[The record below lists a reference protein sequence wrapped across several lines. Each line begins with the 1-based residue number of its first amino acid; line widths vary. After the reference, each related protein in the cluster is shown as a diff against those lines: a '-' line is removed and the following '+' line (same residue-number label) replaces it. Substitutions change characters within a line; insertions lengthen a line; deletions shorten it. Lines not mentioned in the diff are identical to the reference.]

1 MAFIA
6 FLKKV
11 TFRKDERGL
20 ETVEVAI
27 LLTLMVLLTFGVME
41 YGWMF
46 FKIQQLNNAARV
58 GARHAILPD
67 SSNMSTAA
75 KVSSM
80 MTAWGMGDAGYAVVI
95 TGDTTN
101 NVSALGTGDLV
112 TVAVSVYYS
121 SIELLGMPLF
131 PTPPELRA
139 SATMAKEGP

>member
-1 MAFIA
+1 MALITFI
-6 FLKKV
+6 KKV

-20 ETVEVAI
+20 ETVETAI
-27 LLTLMVLLTFGVME
+27 LLTLLMLLTFGVME

-46 FKIQQLNNAARV
+46 FKIQQLNNVARV

-67 SSNMSTAA
+67 ATNMTTTL
-75 KVSSM
+75 KVGSM
-80 MTAWGMGDAGYAVVI
+80 MSSWGMGGSGYAVVI

-131 PTPPELRA
+131 PTPPEIRGT
-139 SATMAKEGP
+139 ATMSKEGP